1 MSKVI
6 VRGGS
11 PGKIRCEVE
20 GTDSFVEV
28 DAGLGLYSGLHELQ
42 PWLQA
47 LADSVPET
55 PAAVAEMLPP
65 AKTPSL
71 RPSKAPPKGDA

>member
-6 VRGGS
+6 VRGGN

-20 GTDSFVEV
+20 GTDSFIEV
-28 DAGLGLYSGLHELQ
+28 DSGLSVYQGLHELQ

-47 LADSVPET
+47 LLDAQPPVEP
-55 PAAVAEMLPP
+55 VAPTR
-65 AKTPSL
+65 K
-71 RPSKAPPKGDA
+71 SKAPPKGDE